1 MATIIGIKTKREFRG
16 LTRWGRIFRNLG
28 MILPVIVFVVLIF
41 TAIFADLGWIGLPDV
56 GLAPYPYDET
66 SLPDRRMPPAWVEG
80 GSTKHLLG
88 TDTLGRDILSRAIY
102 GARVSLSVSL
112 LAIAITASVGTV
124 LGIISGYAGGR
135 TDAFIMRITDIAM
148 SFPPLL
154 LAILIAVSLGPGF
167 FTVIFALS
175 VLGWAGYARIIRG
188 ETLRLRNS
196 DFVAQAQIIGTPS
209 WRIMLRHIFPNI
221 LNVLLIGITLA
232 VGAMILAEAMMSY
245 LGIGIP
251 PPMPSWGSM
260 VADGRN
266 DLDRAWWI
274 STFPG
279 ILIGLVVL
287 SGNFLGDWIRDKTDP
302 RLRQL

>member
-1 MATIIGIKTKREFRG
+1 M
-16 LTRWGRIFRNLG
+16 
-28 MILPVIVFVVLIF
+28 
-41 TAIFADLGWIGLPDV
+41 
-56 GLAPYPYDET
+56 
-66 SLPDRRMPPAWVEG
+66 
-80 GSTKHLLG
+80 KHFLG

-112 LAIAITASVGTV
+112 LAIAITASIGTV
-124 LGIISGYAGGR
+124 LGIISGYLGGR

-148 SFPPLL
+148 AFPPLL
-154 LAILIAVSLGPGF
+154 LAILIAVSLGPGY

-175 VLGWAGYARIIRG
+175 ILGWAGYARIIRG
-188 ETLRLRNS
+188 EALRIRNS
-196 DFVAQAQIIGTPS
+196 DFVAQAQVIGTPP
-209 WRIMLRHIFPNI
+209 WKIMLRHIFPNI
-221 LNVLLIGITLA
+221 LNILIIGITLS
-232 VGAMILAEAMMSY
+232 VGTMILTEAAMSY

-260 VADGRN
+260 VSDGRN

>member
-1 MATIIGIKTKREFRG
+1 MLKRAKEKPKKQYSG
-16 LTRWGRIFRNLG
+16 LTGWGRFIKNLT
-28 MILPVIVFVVLIF
+28 MILPVTVLSLLIF
-41 TAIFADLGWIGLPDV
+41 CAIFADVI
-56 GLAPYPYDET
+56 APYPYDET
-66 SLPDRRMPPAWVEG
+66 SLPERRMPPAWVEG
-80 GSTKHLLG
+80 GSTEHFLG

-112 LAIAITASVGTV
+112 LAIAITATVGTI
-124 LGIISGYAGGR
+124 LGIIAGYSGGR
-135 TDAFIMRITDIAM
+135 IDAFIMRITDMAM

-167 FTVIFALS
+167 YTVILALS
-175 VLGWAGYARIIRG
+175 ILGWSGYARIIRG
-188 ETLRLRNS
+188 EALRIRNE
-196 DFVAQAQIIGTPS
+196 DFVAQARIIGVPPG
-209 WRIMLRHIFPNI
+209 RIMLRHIFPNV
-221 LNVLLIGITLA
+221 LNVLIIGITLS
-232 VGAMILAEAMMSY
+232 VGAMILAESAMSY

-279 ILIGLVVL
+279 ILIGLVVM

>member
-1 MATIIGIKTKREFRG
+1 M
-16 LTRWGRIFRNLG
+16 TRWGRIFSNLG
-28 MILPVIVFVVLIF
+28 MILPVAVFAILIL
-41 TAIFADLGWIGLPDV
+41 TAIFADV
-56 GLAPYPYDET
+56 LAPYPYDET

-80 GSTKHLLG
+80 GSIKHFLG

-112 LAIAITASVGTV
+112 LAIAITSIVGTV
-124 LGIISGYAGGR
+124 LGIISGYVGGR

-154 LAILIAVSLGPGF
+154 LAILIAVSMGPGY

-196 DFVAQAQIIGTPS
+196 DFVAQAQVIGTPP

-232 VGAMILAEAMMSY
+232 VGAMILAEAAMSY

>member
-1 MATIIGIKTKREFRG
+1 MVTSTEVESKQYRGI
-16 LTRWGRIFRNLG
+16 TRWGRIVKNLG
-28 MILPVIVFVVLIF
+28 MILPVGVLSLLIIC
-41 TAIFADLGWIGLPDV
+41 AIFADVI
-56 GLAPYPYDET
+56 APFPYDET
-66 SLPDRRMPPAWVEG
+66 SLPERRVPPAWVEG
-80 GSTKHLLG
+80 GSTKHFLG
-88 TDTLGRDILSRAIY
+88 TDTLGRDVLSRAVY

-112 LAIAITASVGTV
+112 LAIVITASVGTV
-124 LGIISGYAGGR
+124 LGIISGYTGGR
-135 TDAFIMRITDIAM
+135 VDAFIMRITDMAM

-175 VLGWAGYARIIRG
+175 ILGWSGYARIIRG
-188 ETLRLRNS
+188 EALRIRNS
-196 DFVAQAQIIGTPS
+196 DFIAQAQVIGVSP

-221 LNVLLIGITLA
+221 QNVLIIGVTLS
-232 VGAMILAEAMMSY
+232 VGSMILAESAMSY

-274 STFPG
+274 SAFPG
-279 ILIGLVVL
+279 IAIGLVVM

>member
-1 MATIIGIKTKREFRG
+1 MATLIGIRPKREYRG
-16 LTRWGRIFRNLG
+16 MTRLGRLASNLG
-28 MILPVIVFVVLIF
+28 MILPVIVFAVLIF
-41 TAIFADLGWIGLPDV
+41 TAIFANF
-56 GLAPYPYDET
+56 LAPYPYDET
-66 SLPDRRMPPAWVEG
+66 SLTERRMPPAWAEG
-80 GSTKHLLG
+80 GSTAHWLG
-88 TDTLGRDILSRAIY
+88 TDNLGRDILSRAIY

-112 LAIAITASVGTV
+112 LAIAITAAVGTV
-124 LGIISGYAGGR
+124 LGIISGYVGGR
-135 TDAFIMRITDIAM
+135 TDAFIMRFTDIAM

-154 LAILIAVSLGPGF
+154 LAILIAVSMGPGF

-196 DFVAQAQIIGTPS
+196 DFVAQAQVIGAPP

-232 VGAMILAEAMMSY
+232 VGAMILAEAAMSY

-302 RLRQL
+302 RLRQR

>member
-1 MATIIGIKTKREFRG
+1 MATIIGIKPKREFRG
-16 LTRWGRIFRNLG
+16 VTRWGRVFRNLG
-28 MILPVIVFVVLIF
+28 MILPVIVFVLLIF
-41 TAIFADLGWIGLPDV
+41 TAIFANV
-56 GLAPYPYDET
+56 LAPYPYDET

-124 LGIISGYAGGR
+124 LGIISGYVGGR
-135 TDAFIMRITDIAM
+135 TDAFIMRLTDIAM

-188 ETLRLRNS
+188 ETLRLRHS
-196 DFVAQAQIIGTPS
+196 DFVAQAQVIGTSPA
-209 WRIMLRHIFPNI
+209 RIMLRHIFPNI
-221 LNVLLIGITLA
+221 LNVLLIGVTLA
-232 VGAMILAEAMMSY
+232 VGAMILAEAAMSY

>member
-1 MATIIGIKTKREFRG
+1 MTTFIGIGPRHEFRG

-28 MILPVIVFVVLIF
+28 MILPVIIFVVLIF
-41 TAIFADLGWIGLPDV
+41 TAIFANF
-56 GLAPYPYDET
+56 LAPYPYDET
-66 SLPDRRMPPAWVEG
+66 SLPERRLPPAWAEG

-112 LAIAITASVGTV
+112 LAIAITSSVGTV
-124 LGIISGYAGGR
+124 LGIISGYVGGR
-135 TDAFIMRITDIAM
+135 LDAFIMRITDIAM

-154 LAILIAVSLGPGF
+154 LAILIAVSMGPGF

-209 WRIMLRHIFPNI
+209 WRIMIRHIFPNI

-232 VGAMILAEAMMSY
+232 VGAMILAEAAMSY

>member
-1 MATIIGIKTKREFRG
+1 MVRLFKRKTEKQYRGI
-16 LTRWGRIFRNLG
+16 TRWGRILRNLG
-28 MILPVIVFVVLIF
+28 MILPVIVLSLLIF
-41 TAIFADLGWIGLPDV
+41 TAIFADV
-56 GLAPYPYDET
+56 LAPYPYDET
-66 SLPDRRMPPAWVEG
+66 SLPERRMPPAWVDG

-112 LAIAITASVGTV
+112 LAIAITAVVGTA
-124 LGIISGYAGGR
+124 LGIFSGYTGGR
-135 TDAFIMRITDIAM
+135 TDAFVMRVVDVAL

-167 FTVIFALS
+167 FTVVFALS
-175 VLGWAGYARIIRG
+175 ALGWAGYARIIRG
-188 ETLRLRNS
+188 ESLRIRNS
-196 DFVAQAQIIGTPS
+196 DFVAQARVNGASPL
-209 WRIMLRHIFPNI
+209 RIMLRHIFPNI
-221 LNVLLIGITLA
+221 LNVLMIGITLN
-232 VGAMILAEAMMSY
+232 VGTFILAESAMSY

-279 ILIGLVVL
+279 ILIGMVVM
-287 SGNFLGDWIRDKTDP
+287 SGNFLGDWLRDKMDP

>member
-1 MATIIGIKTKREFRG
+1 MATIIGIKPKHEFRG
-16 LTRWGRIFRNLG
+16 VTRWGRIFSNLG
-28 MILPVIVFVVLIF
+28 MILPVAIFAILIL
-41 TAIFADLGWIGLPDV
+41 TAIFADV
-56 GLAPYPYDET
+56 LAPYPYDET
-66 SLPDRRMPPAWVEG
+66 SLPERRMPPAWVEG
-80 GSTKHLLG
+80 GTPNHFLG

-112 LAIAITASVGTV
+112 LAIAITSSVGTV
-124 LGIISGYAGGR
+124 LGIISGYVGGR
-135 TDAFIMRITDIAM
+135 TDAFIMRFTDIAM

-154 LAILIAVSLGPGF
+154 LAILIAVSMGPGF

-175 VLGWAGYARIIRG
+175 ILGWAGYSRIIRG

-196 DFVAQAQIIGTPS
+196 DFVAQAQVIGTPS
-209 WRIMLRHIFPNI
+209 WRIMIRHIFPNI
-221 LNVLLIGITLA
+221 LNVLLIGMTLA
-232 VGAMILAEAMMSY
+232 VGTMILTEAAMSY

>member
-1 MATIIGIKTKREFRG
+1 MVRLFKRKKEKKYRGI
-16 LTRWGRIFRNLG
+16 TRWARFSRNLT
-28 MILPVIVFVVLIF
+28 MILPVTVFVVLIF
-41 TAIFADLGWIGLPDV
+41 TAIFAEA
-56 GLAPYPYDET
+56 LAPYPYDET
-66 SLPDRRMPPAWVEG
+66 SLPERRIPPAWVEG

-112 LAIAITASVGTV
+112 LAIAITAAVGTAV
-124 LGIISGYAGGR
+124 GIFSGYTGGR
-135 TDAFIMRITDIAM
+135 TDAFVMRVVDVAL

-154 LAILIAVSLGPGF
+154 LAILLAVSLGPGF

-188 ETLRLRNS
+188 EALRIRSS
-196 DFVAQAQIIGTPS
+196 DFIAQARIIGVSP
-209 WRIMLRHIFPNI
+209 WRIMIRHIFPNI
-221 LNVLLIGITLA
+221 LNILIVGITLN
-232 VGAMILAEAMMSY
+232 VGTFILAESMMSY

-279 ILIGLVVL
+279 ILIGIVVM
-287 SGNFLGDWIRDKTDP
+287 SGNFLGDWLRDRLDP

>member
-1 MATIIGIKTKREFRG
+1 MATFIGIRPRREFRG
-16 LTRWGRIFRNLG
+16 LTRWGRILSNLG
-28 MILPVIVFVVLIF
+28 MILPVIVFTVLIF
-41 TAIFADLGWIGLPDV
+41 TAIFAPI
-56 GLAPYPYDET
+56 LAPYPYDET
-66 SLPDRRMPPAWVEG
+66 SLTERRMPPAWVEG
-80 GSTKHLLG
+80 GSTKHFLG

-154 LAILIAVSLGPGF
+154 LAILIAVSMGPGY

-188 ETLRLRNS
+188 ETLRIRNS
-196 DFVAQAQIIGTPS
+196 DFVAQAQVIGTPP
-209 WRIMLRHIFPNI
+209 WRIMTRHIFPNI
-221 LNVLLIGITLA
+221 LNILIIGMTLA
-232 VGAMILAEAMMSY
+232 VGAMILAEAAMSY

>member
-1 MATIIGIKTKREFRG
+1 MLTNIGIKPKREYRG
-16 LTRWGRIFRNLG
+16 LTRRGRIFQNLG

-41 TAIFADLGWIGLPDV
+41 TAIFANF
-56 GLAPYPYDET
+56 LAPFPYDET
-66 SLPDRRMPPAWVEG
+66 SLPERRMPPAWVEG

-112 LAIAITASVGTV
+112 LAIAITSSVGTV
-124 LGIISGYAGGR
+124 LGIISGYTGGR

-154 LAILIAVSLGPGF
+154 LAILIAVSLGPGY

-175 VLGWAGYARIIRG
+175 ALGWAGYARIIRG
-188 ETLRLRNS
+188 ETLRLSNS
-196 DFVAQAQIIGTPS
+196 DFVAQAQVIGTPPG
-209 WRIMLRHIFPNI
+209 RIMLRHIFPNI
-221 LNVLLIGITLA
+221 LNVLLIGVTLA

>member
-1 MATIIGIKTKREFRG
+1 MTTFIGIGPRHEFRG

-28 MILPVIVFVVLIF
+28 MILPVIIFVVLIF
-41 TAIFADLGWIGLPDV
+41 TAIFANF
-56 GLAPYPYDET
+56 LAPYPYDET
-66 SLPDRRMPPAWVEG
+66 SLPERRLPPAWAEG

-112 LAIAITASVGTV
+112 LAIAITSSVGTV
-124 LGIISGYAGGR
+124 LGIISGYVGGR
-135 TDAFIMRITDIAM
+135 LDAFIMRITDIAM

-154 LAILIAVSLGPGF
+154 LAILIAVSMGPGF

-175 VLGWAGYARIIRG
+175 ALGWAGYARIIRG

-232 VGAMILAEAMMSY
+232 VGAMILAEAAMSY